1 VGLSKGGRFRAA
13 SGLTPVQQRGGRKT
27 RTRDTRV
34 DVALGTSSAIRGE
47 RAFPEADIRSLG
59 RHAIRVQSIPWM
71 IELSAEEIYT
81 DGIPPINLQLRTNTL
96 TKGHLTRYVYAL
108 N

>member
-1 VGLSKGGRFRAA
+1 
-13 SGLTPVQQRGGRKT
+13 
-27 RTRDTRV
+27 
-34 DVALGTSSAIRGE
+34 
-47 RAFPEADIRSLG
+47 
-59 RHAIRVQSIPWM
+59 M

-96 TKGHLTRYVYAL
+96 TKAHLTRYVYAL